1 MALSRLTVS
10 TCMSLT
16 EAVTMV
22 GLHGRGHEVTRLQ
35 VQLLLGLGWSLFC
48 GAWLL
53 HLAFYRVTNGLRLKA
68 KNIVSFV

>member
-1 MALSRLTVS
+1 
-10 TCMSLT
+10 MSLT

-22 GLHGRGHEVTRLQ
+22 DLHGRGHEVTRLQ

-53 HLAFYRVTNGLRLKA
+53 HLAFYRVTNGLRIK
-68 KNIVSFV
+68 I